1 MGTAPGIAARLR
13 VRSLLWERR
22 PLRLNTRFCRL
33 RNLDVVFSPL
43 PPFSLSLCLVAW
55 AASAGVSALWRV
67 RFLHFA
73 RVARPSRIMALRF
86 HWSSIPISIVLSSLY
101 FYYITRHK
109 KGKPGGD
116 FKKNKAFKDLD
127 ITVHQE
133 AKSCTLK
140 AGRGDLVHVHYTG
153 YSKSS
158 GKKFETTRSQS
169 EPYVFKLGQCND
181 KDKPEC
187 LKGFEKSIFGMCAG
201 EKRKVSMP
209 PHLAYGKKG
218 RPPDVGP
225 TDHVTF
231 HIELVDVDKA

>member
-1 MGTAPGIAARLR
+1 
-13 VRSLLWERR
+13 
-22 PLRLNTRFCRL
+22 
-33 RNLDVVFSPL
+33 
-43 PPFSLSLCLVAW
+43 
-55 AASAGVSALWRV
+55 
-67 RFLHFA
+67 
-73 RVARPSRIMALRF
+73 MALRF

>member
-1 MGTAPGIAARLR
+1 
-13 VRSLLWERR
+13 
-22 PLRLNTRFCRL
+22 
-33 RNLDVVFSPL
+33 
-43 PPFSLSLCLVAW
+43 
-55 AASAGVSALWRV
+55 
-67 RFLHFA
+67 
-73 RVARPSRIMALRF
+73 MALRF

-201 EKRKVSMP
+201 EKRISRTAAPRLQGCHERRRRGCEDVPCGSAATMMSRAAVP
-209 PHLAYGKKG
+209 S
-218 RPPDVGP
+218 RPPALPPLWRVLSEVP
-225 TDHVTF
+225 S
-231 HIELVDVDKA
+231 LRCPYA

>member
-1 MGTAPGIAARLR
+1 
-13 VRSLLWERR
+13 
-22 PLRLNTRFCRL
+22 
-33 RNLDVVFSPL
+33 
-43 PPFSLSLCLVAW
+43 
-55 AASAGVSALWRV
+55 
-67 RFLHFA
+67 
-73 RVARPSRIMALRF
+73 MALRF

-140 AGRGDLVHVHYTG
+140 AGNNQGADRWPAASPAQQAEPTWLRRGPGGRGDLVHVHYTG